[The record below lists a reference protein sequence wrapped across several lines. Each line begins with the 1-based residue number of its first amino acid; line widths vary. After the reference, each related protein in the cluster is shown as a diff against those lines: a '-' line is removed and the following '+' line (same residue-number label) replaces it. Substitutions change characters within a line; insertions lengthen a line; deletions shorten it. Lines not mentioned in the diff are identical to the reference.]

1 MAQTIQFRNDTTAN
15 WASVNPILAKGELG
29 IEFLVDNS
37 VKTKIGDG
45 VTYWNSLAY
54 NTIGVKGD
62 KGDKGN
68 TGTGL
73 SRTTTAV
80 LNFGVEDTYT
90 ETIVNDAAIL
100 ATSVIQV
107 IVTDSDFIIQRVRAG
122 ILSIIE
128 GVSYTIWGIAPEGA
142 TGNCNINV
150 LIYE

>member
-1 MAQTIQFRNDTTAN
+1 MATQIISRNDTTAN
-15 WASVNPILAKGELG
+15 WTSSNPILGKGEIG
-29 IEFLVDNS
+29 VEFLVDNS
-37 VKTKIGDG
+37 IKTKIGDG
-45 VTYWNSLAY
+45 VTHWLVLPY
-54 NTIGVKGD
+54 NTIGATGATGPKGD
-62 KGDKGN
+62 

-100 ATSVIQV
+100 SSSVIQV

-122 ILSIIE
+122 VLSIVN

-142 TGNCNINV
+142 TGNCSVNI
-150 LIYE
+150 LIF